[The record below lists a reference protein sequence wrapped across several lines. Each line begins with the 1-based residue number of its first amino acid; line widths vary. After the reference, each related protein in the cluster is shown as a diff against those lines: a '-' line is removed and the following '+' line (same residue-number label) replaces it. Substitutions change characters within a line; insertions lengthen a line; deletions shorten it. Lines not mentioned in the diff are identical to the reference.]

1 MKSDYHSKI
10 LEAETLPEGMES
22 SQNHR
27 PIESPSLL
35 TPTKGKAATTQ
46 TITVAAKAEPISVK
60 FSSEKEKDA
69 AVMVKLKD
77 RWIALAGM
85 FIFSPFKFLSDNSQ
99 LLSCSVR

>member
-1 MKSDYHSKI
+1 LKSDYHSKI

-46 TITVAAKAEPISVK
+46 TITVAAKAEPVSAK
-60 FSSEKEKDA
+60 FLSEKEKDA
-69 AVMVKLKD
+69 ALKD
-77 RWIALAGM
+77 RWIALDGM
-85 FIFSPFKFLSDNSQ
+85 FIFSPFRFLSDNSQ